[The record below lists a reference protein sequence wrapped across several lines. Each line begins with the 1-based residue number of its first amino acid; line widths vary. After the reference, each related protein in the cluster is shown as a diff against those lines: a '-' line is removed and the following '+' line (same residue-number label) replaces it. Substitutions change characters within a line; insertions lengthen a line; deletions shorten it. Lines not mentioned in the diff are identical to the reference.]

1 MAFIYGPS
9 PHFSVDVCF
18 FANLENCCIFAG
30 AYLQGRVKF
39 PIGGKSPRAEVS
51 GRKAGTEAG
60 TVGTAVP
67 TVRSGRIFSGQAI
80 CRRLSWNDGV
90 GSRFGKYRN

>member
-1 MAFIYGPS
+1 MKSLLPNLDLY
-9 PHFSVDVCF
+9 DVNQRSASCI

-60 TVGTAVP
+60 TVGTTVP
-67 TVRSGRIFSGQAI
+67 TVRSGRIFSRLAI
-80 CRRLSWNDGV
+80 CRRLSQI
-90 GSRFGKYRN
+90 